1 MERAARDSCG
11 AALSEEDAGVSD
23 RVMSDID
30 ELQSRITAAMDR
42 IAKGVDAARDK
53 PPAPDPETLRALEDE
68 RTANAQLRER
78 VYALKTKADEELANL
93 RTQVEDTG
101 GRIAA
106 LDLELQRLRKAN
118 QQLTEACSALR
129 EANQEGVGEPHLIN
143 TAMQAELEALR
154 AARASDVAEADAILA
169 ALEPLVKEAQSAS
182 SDPTPA
188 KESD

>member
-1 MERAARDSCG
+1 
-11 AALSEEDAGVSD
+11 
-23 RVMSDID
+23 MSDID

-53 PPAPDPETLRALEDE
+53 PPVPDPETVRALEDE

-78 VYALKTKADEELANL
+78 VYALKTKADEELASL

-118 QQLTEACSALR
+118 QELTDACAALR

-143 TAMQAELEALR
+143 TAMLAELEGLR
-154 AARASDVAEADAILA
+154 AARASDIAEADAILA
-169 ALEPLVKEAQSAS
+169 ALEPLVKEAADAPSE
-182 SDPTPA
+182 PTPA